1 MEKRSLIHIII
12 RILIT
17 VFLFQISVAQ
27 IRGPLTGNR
36 KKNIEKFTLTAVTKQ
51 QSASDSINVIIYMQI
66 PNYTL
71 QFVKHDAG
79 FIANYEATISF
90 TGKKD
95 RQIGRTFWQ
104 DSILISNYE
113 ETIARLKGITLATN
127 FSVAPGEYKYS
138 ASLYDLDTKNTGE
151 SKAKL
156 NLTKYSKKVTL
167 HPPVLLVDQEGE
179 WGFRPNKIP
188 SFFNS
193 ANEISDGLLIYISGK
208 CAQGAYS
215 LRYEVFSGDDKPR
228 WSDSF
233 SDTCYT
239 GWFEQYLK
247 IPSDAFDD
255 ITSNLKVTLTQSGES
270 DSKTSK
276 ISIRHPGVSHLIT
289 NIDKALDQMTYI
301 LTSQERAQLKR
312 QSKKQREKLF
322 KEFWDSRDPTPGT
335 VSNELMEEYYKRVA
349 YTNEHFTGISGGWKS
364 DMGMIYIIF
373 GVPEDIERSVMAQ
386 SRGNFEI
393 WYYYRISRSFI
404 FEDRDGLGYYRL
416 TTPFY
421 GEPF

>member
-1 MEKRSLIHIII
+1 
-12 RILIT
+12 
-17 VFLFQISVAQ
+17 AD
-27 IRGPLTGNR
+27 R
-36 KKNIEKFTLTAVTKQ
+36 KKNIEKFSLTAVTKQ

-71 QFVKHDAG
+71 QFVKHDTG

-90 TGKKD
+90 TEKKG

-113 ETIARLKGITLATN
+113 ESIARLKGITLATN
-127 FSVAPGEYKYS
+127 FSVSPGEYKYN

-151 SKAKL
+151 YKAKL
-156 NLTKYSKKVTL
+156 NLTKYSSKVTL
-167 HPPVLLVDQEGE
+167 HPPVLLVDQAGE
-179 WGFRPNKIP
+179 WGFGINKIP

-193 ANEISDGLLIYISGK
+193 ADEISNGLLFYISGK
-208 CAQGAYS
+208 CAPGAYS
-215 LRYEVFSGDDKPR
+215 LKYEVLSSDDEIR
-228 WSDSF
+228 WSDNLN
-233 SDTCYT
+233 DTCYT
-239 GWFEQYLK
+239 GWFKHYLE
-247 IPSDAFDD
+247 IPSNAFDE
-255 ITSNLKVTLTQSGES
+255 ITSKMKVTINQSGKS

-289 NIDKALDQMTYI
+289 DIDKALDQMNYI
-301 LTSQERAQLKR
+301 LTSQEKAKLKR

-322 KEFWDSRDPTPGT
+322 KEFWDLRDPTPGT

-349 YTNEHFTGISGGWKS
+349 YTNEHFTGIAGGWKS

-386 SRGNFEI
+386 SRGNYEI